1 MMKTLKNK
9 YGFLFLFSLLLSF
22 AAKTQDSVARELILK
37 LGYYKP
43 VDNLPYLKIS
53 ATEKVD
59 RKFIPQKDITAS
71 IYIGEETAGGLLEK
85 IKTDKNGEY
94 KIYIPASFKST
105 WESAS
110 IFSFIAVTEATKIF
124 PSAKSEMSVTKAK
137 IELDTSSADG
147 VKSITVKV
155 NELKNGEWQP
165 AKDVELKIAVKRS
178 LGNLPVGD
186 EESYTT
192 DSTGT
197 VTAEF
202 KRDSLYGD
210 EKGNYTIIAR
220 TEDNDVYG
228 NIFTEKTV
236 NWGVVP
242 VQDKSFYHRSLWA
255 TRSRTPVWLLVL
267 AYSIIL
273 GVWGTIF
280 YLVRELLKIR
290 KLGKLTT

>member
-1 MMKTLKNK
+1 MKLLKNK

-22 AAKTQDSVARELILK
+22 VAKTQDSVARELILK
-37 LGYYKP
+37 IGYYKP

-71 IYIGEETAGGLLEK
+71 VYIGEEIAGGLLEK

-94 KIYIPASFKST
+94 KIFIPASFKST

-110 IFSFIAVTEATKIF
+110 TFSFIAVTEATKIF
-124 PSAKSEMSVTKAK
+124 QSTKSEMSVTKAK

-147 VKSITVKV
+147 AKSITVKV
-155 NELKNGEWQP
+155 NELKEAEWRP
-165 AKDVELKIAVKRS
+165 AKNVELKIAVRRS

-192 DSTGT
+192 DSTGSA
-197 VTAEF
+197 TAEF

-228 NIFTEKTV
+228 NIFTEKIV

-242 VQDKSFYHRSLWA
+242 VQDKSFYQRSLWA
-255 TRSRTPVWLLVL
+255 TRSRTPIWLLAL
-267 AYSIIL
+267 AYSIIA
-273 GVWGTIF
+273 GVWGTLI
-280 YLVRELLKIR
+280 YLVRELLKIK
-290 KLGKLTT
+290 KLGKITA